1 MIGTKLLLILAVAL
15 VPAAAC
21 KKEGGAAKEAPRT
34 GGAQAA
40 TDQRIA
46 VSVTENGFEPSD
58 IAVSAAGDIYFSD
71 RQPVRF
77 VFERKTDK
85 TCAKQV
91 IIHVDDANKIE
102 KELPLHQP
110 VEVAVTFPRSGDITY
125 ACGMDMVKGS
135 IHVQ

>member
-58 IAVSAAGDIYFSD
+58 IAVTRG
-71 RQPVRF
+71 QPVRF